1 MKSKKLI
8 AFLLILTLGVS
19 QFNVALA
26 DKKSDAESKKKAAQ
40 EELKSK
46 QNEIDNIEQEQQQL
60 KSEIDALDAE
70 LVNVIVE
77 LSTLEEELAI
87 KHDEL
92 AQTKE
97 ELKQAKQDEKD
108 QYEAMKLR
116 IRFMYEKG
124 DSAMLTRI
132 LESKSIADLL
142 NRVEYVNQ
150 MYDYDRNL
158 LTEYENVKKQVAKL
172 QKQQKAEVAALEDKQ
187 QEYQVAEANY
197 RATIDQKRGEIE
209 DFDQKLAAAQTLAAK
224 YQDTINAQNVII
236 AKENKRIEQE
246 RKEKERLEKERKE
259 RERLERELWQQEQEE
274 QQRAAANNN
283 FVGAKGD
290 ESSGENSGED
300 ESNGGNAG
308 EDESNGGSSGGDES
322 SGGNAGGD
330 ESSGGNAG
338 GDESSGGNAG
348 EDESNGGSSGGD
360 ESGGNAG
367 GDESNGGSSGGDE
380 SGGGQDPGYS
390 TGVSGSE
397 LVQYALGF
405 VGNPYVWGGKDPNTG
420 ADCSGFTSYVYAHF
434 GINIPSYS
442 YAQRTVG
449 QEVSYANAQPGDLIC
464 YAGHVAIYMGNG
476 QIVHA
481 KGTAYGIVAY
491 DNATYREII
500 TVRRLL

>member
-259 RERLERELWQQEQEE
+259 RERLERELWRQEQEE

-308 EDESNGGSSGGDES
+308 E
-322 SGGNAGGD
+322 
-330 ESSGGNAG
+330 
-338 GDESSGGNAG
+338 
-348 EDESNGGSSGGD
+348 
-360 ESGGNAG
+360 
-367 GDESNGGSSGGDE
+367 DESNGGSSGGDE

>member
-40 EELKSK
+40 EELKTQ
-46 QNEIDNIEQEQQQL
+46 QNEIDYIEQEQQQL
-60 KSEIDALDAE
+60 KEEIDALDAE

-124 DSAMLTRI
+124 DSTMLTRI

-158 LTEYENVKKQVAKL
+158 LAEYENVKKQVAKL

-197 RATIDQKRGEIE
+197 RTTIDQKQGEVE
-209 DFDQKLAAAQTLAAK
+209 NFDQKLAAAQTLAAK

-236 AKENKRIEQE
+236 AKENKRIEEE
-246 RKEKERLEKERKE
+246 RKEKERLEKERQE
-259 RERLERELWQQEQEE
+259 RERQERERWQQEQEE
-274 QQRAAANNN
+274 QQRATANNN
-283 FVGAKGD
+283 LA
-290 ESSGENSGED
+290 
-300 ESNGGNAG
+300 
-308 EDESNGGSSGGDES
+308 SSGGDES
-322 SGGNAGGD
+322 D
-330 ESSGGNAG
+330 
-338 GDESSGGNAG
+338 G
-348 EDESNGGSSGGD
+348 E
-360 ESGGNAG
+360 
-367 GDESNGGSSGGDE
+367 SSGGDE

-397 LVQYALGF
+397 LVQYALSF

-442 YAQRTVG
+442 YAQRSVG

>member
-40 EELKSK
+40 EELKTQ
-46 QNEIDNIEQEQQQL
+46 QNEIDYIEQEQQQL
-60 KSEIDALDAE
+60 KEEIDALDAE

-158 LTEYENVKKQVAKL
+158 LAEYENVKKQVAKL

-197 RATIDQKRGEIE
+197 RTTIDQKQGEVE
-209 DFDQKLAAAQTLAAK
+209 NFDQKLAAAQTLAAK

-236 AKENKRIEQE
+236 AKENKRIEEE
-246 RKEKERLEKERKE
+246 RKEKERLEKERQE
-259 RERLERELWQQEQEE
+259 RERQERERWQQEQEE
-274 QQRAAANNN
+274 QQRATANNN
-283 FVGAKGD
+283 LASSGGDESDGESSGGD
-290 ESSGENSGED
+290 ESST
-300 ESNGGNAG
+300 
-308 EDESNGGSSGGDES
+308 GSSGGDES
-322 SGGNAGGD
+322 SGG
-330 ESSGGNAG
+330 
-338 GDESSGGNAG
+338 
-348 EDESNGGSSGGD
+348 SSGGD
-360 ESGGNAG
+360 ESGGESSG
-367 GDESNGGSSGGDE
+367 GDESGGESSGGDESGGESSGGDE

-397 LVQYALGF
+397 LVQYALSF

-442 YAQRTVG
+442 YAQRSVG